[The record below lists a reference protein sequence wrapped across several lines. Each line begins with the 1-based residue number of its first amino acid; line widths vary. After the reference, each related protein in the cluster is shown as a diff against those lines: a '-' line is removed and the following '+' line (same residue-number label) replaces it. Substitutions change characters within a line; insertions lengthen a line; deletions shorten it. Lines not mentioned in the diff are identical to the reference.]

1 MRKILIAVPCM
12 DMVSAQF
19 AHSLAT
25 LTSYGVEDTQIS
37 IWFNLGSLIYTSRN
51 EIAKRALTE
60 GADLVMWFDSDM
72 IFNPDTMIRML
83 KHIDDGQDIVTG
95 IYYRRTI
102 PFTPVAFSKMDIDE
116 KEQKSFYEEYDEI
129 PGEPFEVAAC
139 GFGCVLMR
147 TEIFTAVF
155 SKFGNMFSPIGNI
168 GEDIA
173 FCWRARECGYKIL
186 ADPTIPLG
194 HVGHNVITKSFF
206 DTYQSQIKRNEATRS
221 E

>member
-25 LTSYGVEDTQIS
+25 LTSYGVENTQIS

-83 KHIDDGQDIVTG
+83 KHIDDGHDIVTG

>member
-83 KHIDDGQDIVTG
+83 KHIDDGHDIVTG

-206 DTYQSQIKRNEATRS
+206 DTYQPQIKRNEATRS

>member
-72 IFNPDTMIRML
+72 IFNPDTMIRLL
-83 KHIDDGQDIVTG
+83 KHIDDGRDIVTG